1 MRASNCIVTAHDEKR
16 SMNMSEG
23 ILLRNGRQAKWSLS
37 PTFVIVMTIFID
49 ITGFGMIIPLLP
61 FYAETFQAGST
72 ALGILV
78 ASFAVMQFI
87 FSPILG
93 RISDSVGRRPVLLLS
108 ILISSVSFT
117 LFTIANSFLML
128 LLSRIISGMATETA
142 VAQAY
147 ISDITSKKE
156 RATGIGRVAAAH
168 GVGFIIGPAI
178 GGLLSV
184 HGFWAPGLAAV
195 ILTSVNLLFVF
206 LFLPESMTH
215 ASSRMRITTNFVG
228 GYLRKLTDALTKP
241 LIGSV
246 LVVFFITFLA
256 FSAIPVILPLLG
268 ISFFGINEV
277 QMSYVF
283 MYIGLI
289 QVILQGFV
297 IGRLT
302 EKFGDEKLIVLG
314 PVLMIVGMFLMPL
327 IPNIVA
333 FLVLIALIASG
344 SGIMRTVVPSFVSKR
359 SQANEQGSMLG
370 VTQAASS
377 IARVPGPLIGGSVFE
392 FAGVAAP
399 FFLGVAMLVVAF
411 GLAVKVL
418 MQKIP

>member
-1 MRASNCIVTAHDEKR
+1 
-16 SMNMSEG
+16 
-23 ILLRNGRQAKWSLS
+23 
-37 PTFVIVMTIFID
+37 
-49 ITGFGMIIPLLP
+49 
-61 FYAETFQAGST
+61 
-72 ALGILV
+72 
-78 ASFAVMQFI
+78 
-87 FSPILG
+87 
-93 RISDSVGRRPVLLLS
+93 
-108 ILISSVSFT
+108 
-117 LFTIANSFLML
+117 
-128 LLSRIISGMATETA
+128 
-142 VAQAY
+142 
-147 ISDITSKKE
+147 
-156 RATGIGRVAAAH
+156 
-168 GVGFIIGPAI
+168 
-178 GGLLSV
+178 
-184 HGFWAPGLAAV
+184 
-195 ILTSVNLLFVF
+195 
-206 LFLPESMTH
+206 MTH

-314 PVLMIVGMFLMPL
+314 PVLMIVGMVLMPL

-370 VTQAASS
+370 VTQSASS

>member
-195 ILTSVNLLFVF
+195 ILTSFSF
-206 LFLPESMTH
+206 L
-215 ASSRMRITTNFVG
+215 
-228 GYLRKLTDALTKP
+228 
-241 LIGSV
+241 
-246 LVVFFITFLA
+246 
-256 FSAIPVILPLLG
+256 
-268 ISFFGINEV
+268 
-277 QMSYVF
+277 
-283 MYIGLI
+283 
-289 QVILQGFV
+289 
-297 IGRLT
+297 
-302 EKFGDEKLIVLG
+302 
-314 PVLMIVGMFLMPL
+314 
-327 IPNIVA
+327 
-333 FLVLIALIASG
+333 
-344 SGIMRTVVPSFVSKR
+344 
-359 SQANEQGSMLG
+359 SQ
-370 VTQAASS
+370 
-377 IARVPGPLIGGSVFE
+377 
-392 FAGVAAP
+392 
-399 FFLGVAMLVVAF
+399 
-411 GLAVKVL
+411 
-418 MQKIP
+418 

>member
-1 MRASNCIVTAHDEKR
+1 
-16 SMNMSEG
+16 MSEG
-23 ILLRNGRQAKWSLS
+23 ILLRKGRQAKWRLS
-37 PTFVIVMTIFID
+37 PTFVIIMTIFID
-49 ITGFGMIIPLLP
+49 VTGFGMIIPLLP

-93 RISDSVGRRPVLLLS
+93 RISDNVGRRPVLLLS

-128 LLSRIISGMATETA
+128 LLSRIIAGMATETA

-184 HGFWAPGLAAV
+184 YGFWAPGFAAV
-195 ILTSVNLLFVF
+195 ILTLLNLLFVF
-206 LFLPESMTH
+206 LFLPESMSH
-215 ASSRMRITTNFVG
+215 ASPRMRITTKSIG
-228 GYLRKLTDALTKP
+228 GYLRKMTDALTRP

-246 LVVFFITFLA
+246 LVIFFITFLA
-256 FSAIPVILPLLG
+256 FSAIPVIAPLLG
-268 ISFFGINEV
+268 ISFFGIGEV
-277 QMSYVF
+277 EMSYVF
-283 MYIGLI
+283 MYIGLV

-297 IGRLT
+297 IGRLA
-302 EKFGDEKLIVLG
+302 EKFGNEKLIALG
-314 PVLMIVGMFLMPL
+314 PVLMIAGMFLMPL
-327 IPNIVA
+327 VPNIVA
-333 FLVLIALIASG
+333 FLALIALIASG
-344 SGIMRTVVPSFVSKR
+344 SGIMRTVVPSFVSKK
-359 SQANEQGSMLG
+359 SPANEQGSMLG
-370 VTQAASS
+370 VTQSASS

-392 FAGVAAP
+392 IAGVAAP
-399 FFLGVAMLVVAF
+399 FFLSAALLILAL
-411 GLAVKVL
+411 GLAVRVL
-418 MQKIP
+418 MQKMH